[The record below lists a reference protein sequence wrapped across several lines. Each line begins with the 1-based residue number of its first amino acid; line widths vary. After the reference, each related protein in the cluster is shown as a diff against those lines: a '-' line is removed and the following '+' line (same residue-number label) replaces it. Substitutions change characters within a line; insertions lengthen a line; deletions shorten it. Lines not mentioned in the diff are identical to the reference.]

1 MNIRPQNK
9 GFTLIELLVVI
20 SIIAILSSITMAM
33 LNQARVKTRD
43 TQRTAQMQ
51 QFTLALQVYFTDH
64 GRYPSTSSGNYVQ
77 NIVGLAPEYI
87 PKLPEDPR
95 YKTGTNRYRYASN
108 DFSKGYTILANY
120 EGDSVTWCRI
130 EAGAPGVT
138 AWDQGYPTCN

>member
-1 MNIRPQNK
+1 MNIRTKSK

-20 SIIAILSSITMAM
+20 SIIAIISSITMAM

-43 TQRTAQMQ
+43 AHRSAQMQ

-77 NIVGLAPEYI
+77 NIVGLAPHYI

-95 YKTGTNRYRYASN
+95 YTTGTNRYRYAS
-108 DFSKGYTILANY
+108 DDLSKGYTILANF
-120 EGDSVTWCRI
+120 EGDGVTWCRI
-130 EAGAPGVT
+130 KAGAPGVV
-138 AWDQGYPTCN
+138 AWDQGYQACN